1 MHTSSPPRPLTLDE
15 RRAAEAAFSGK
26 PFDPKWSEAARAVY
40 EGIANAMGP
49 RAPLF
54 EGAAPERFRSQQTA
68 GTAQPAKPAG
78 TDPGMPSDSQPG
90 ASSTPMMTREE
101 AVQAGYLI
109 DVTPIAQ
116 RVGLPVPVC
125 FSKALWDYVITASHT
140 LPDEQHESRVQ
151 GVLTALRLHLAT
163 IRAASPAIAFPALL
177 PFPSEPVPQLCQ
189 FFAIAIGDLAVPS
202 SLTILLANE
211 VSAVIQPTGN

>member
-1 MHTSSPPRPLTLDE
+1 MHTSSTPRPLTLDE
-15 RRAAEAAFSGK
+15 RRAAEAAFRGL
-26 PFDPKWSEAARAVY
+26 PFNPKWSDAARAVY
-40 EGIANAMGP
+40 EGITNAMGT
-49 RAPLF
+49 RAPIF
-54 EGAAPERFRSQQTA
+54 EEEMAERANSQA
-68 GTAQPAKPAG
+68 DGHAQPKVPTESETA
-78 TDPGMPSDSQPG
+78 
-90 ASSTPMMTREE
+90 ASSNPQGEGSRPPILTRDE

-125 FSKALWDYVITASHT
+125 FSKALWDFVITASHT

-151 GVLTALRLHLAT
+151 DVLTALRLHLAT
-163 IRAASPAIAFPALL
+163 IHAATPAIAFPALL
-177 PFPSEPVPQLCQ
+177 PFPPEPVPQLCQ
-189 FFAIAIGDLAVPS
+189 LCAIAIGDQAVPS